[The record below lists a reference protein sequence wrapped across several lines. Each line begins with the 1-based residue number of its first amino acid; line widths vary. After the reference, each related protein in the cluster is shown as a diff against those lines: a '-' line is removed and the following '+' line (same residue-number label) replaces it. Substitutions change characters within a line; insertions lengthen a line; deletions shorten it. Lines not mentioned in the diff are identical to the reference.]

1 MKRSSINAFPPMML
15 WIVLKDGWKG
25 VMTIENS
32 PLRHLPPQV
41 AMMVFL
47 ILAFMWSGIFA
58 ALISNPYA
66 FGWSA
71 VGHVLVISGIFIT
84 KIVFDEAAKAPPHS
98 KGSPFTPY
106 NGRGLG
112 GEHE

>member
-1 MKRSSINAFPPMML
+1 MNDSTKAFPPMAL
-15 WIVLKDGWKG
+15 WIVFKEGWKG
-25 VMTIENS
+25 IMTIENS
-32 PLRHLPPQV
+32 PLRKLPPQV
-41 AMMVFL
+41 AMMTFL

-71 VGHVLVISGIFIT
+71 AGHTLIIAGIFIT
-84 KIVFDEAAKAPPHS
+84 KIVFDEAEKSAPFS
-98 KGSPFTPY
+98 GSPY
-106 NGRGLG
+106 SGRAPG

>member
-1 MKRSSINAFPPMML
+1 MSNSTKTFPPLAL
-15 WIVLKDGWKG
+15 WIVFKEGWKG

-32 PLRHLPPQV
+32 PLRKLPTQV
-41 AMMVFL
+41 AFMTFL
-47 ILAFMWSGIFA
+47 ILAFMWSCIFA

-71 VGHVLVISGIFIT
+71 GGHILVIAGIFIT
-84 KIVFDEAAKAPPHS
+84 KIVYEEAEKAAPH
-98 KGSPFTPY
+98 
-106 NGRGLG
+106 NGGAYSGRASS